1 MSDIEKTIS
10 LKGVEKVYA
19 DLDRLRGIVKDLA
32 DKNAELV
39 KGSKENGS
47 EFQESIAGWA
57 TGFLSVGAA
66 VGVVSSALRNQIDL
80 QNKLGESYDN
90 TQKKMIEQLAKANL
104 LSNADEI
111 DKFAA
116 EKDRNG
122 SFKFDRDKAVAAM
135 VGASAGMPGASAAD
149 KQMLARS
156 VMTGSELMSADDVKN
171 NAELSARFMR
181 MGVSSY
187 ADMPLVLQRV
197 TGRESGALNDKK
209 FTRNVENMIGAGV
222 DRTTALSLNAA
233 ALDEDLGNKWAGSV
247 VDAITT
253 TDKPGMQDSR
263 LKRQFLKADQSER
276 AKMLMEN
283 PAIAKEMLGGTKALE
298 MQRTRGRFE
307 DIRREVGGADGERDR
322 RVAAAMSTEA
332 GRGALDEIKNESA
345 NRQRDYETGKK
356 LDEKLDSRSRVSE
369 YRDRQIKDGNV
380 FDAVGQYALKGVDA
394 VTSRLPEAMVGT
406 PRDWASQAVGAGDT
420 EFKDYLRRSAV
431 ATESLVSEMRDDKTR
446 SGKIPQA
453 PSRSAHGE

>member
-10 LKGVEKVYA
+10 LKGIEKVYA

-39 KGSKENGS
+39 KGSKDNGS
-47 EFQESIAGWA
+47 EFQGTIANWA

-66 VGVVSSALRNQIDL
+66 VGVVSSAIRNQIDL

-222 DRTTALSLNAA
+222 DRPTALSLNAA
-233 ALDEDLGNKWAGSV
+233 ALDDDLGNKWAGSV

-283 PAIAKEMLGGTKALE
+283 PAIAKEMLGGTKAME
-298 MQRTRGRFE
+298 MQRTMGRFE

-322 RVAAAMSTEA
+322 RMAAAMSTEL
-332 GRGALDEIKNESA
+332 GRSALDEIKDEASNK
-345 NRQRDYETGKK
+345 QRDYETAAE
-356 LDEKLDSRSRVSE
+356 LDPMLDARARVAK
-369 YRDRQIKDGNV
+369 YRDREIGKGGLLTG
-380 FDAVGQYALKGVDA
+380 VGQYALKGVDA
-394 VTSRLPEAMVGT
+394 VTSRLPEFMVGS
-406 PRDWASQAVGAGDT
+406 PREWAGQAVGPGDA
-420 EFKDYLRRSAV
+420 EFKDYLRRNAEASEA
-431 ATESLVSEMRDDKTR
+431 LVLEMRDDKTR
-446 SGKIPQA
+446 TGKIPQA
-453 PSRSAHGE
+453 PSRSTHGE